1 MSKNIFAM
9 FTLSSNQPTFV
20 DPEAVVAVLPGIKYT
35 RIFLMGGAYVEVLEV
50 PQVVIEKIESLRLSN
65 K

>member
-20 DPEAVVAVLPGIKYT
+20 DPEAVVAVLPGIKCT
-35 RIFLMGGAYVEVLEV
+35 QIFLMGAYVEVLEV